1 MKSITM
7 NSGSSLKSAIYYL
20 QYCEPVPEI
29 APNFICGGEG
39 GGGSKKLAEI
49 KYNSINM
56 DYYYYEN
63 FIGQSPN
70 GKSANGTRGPMRE
83 NIRQQYKTT
92 A

>member
-1 MKSITM
+1 MWW
-7 NSGSSLKSAIYYL
+7 
-20 QYCEPVPEI
+20 
-29 APNFICGGEG
+29 G
-39 GGGSKKLAEI
+39 GGGGGVQRNWQLAEI